1 MSEISHPS
9 SAITEP
15 ENSQQDAQTKPHK
28 TGALLLAAG
37 FSRRFNGCK
46 LAATLNDGET
56 LFTHSLKSIQNIFD
70 DILIIGREALMEQGV
85 YDSATGLDIILNPSA
100 EEGMGRSLACGAQM
114 IPGDWQAAAICLAD
128 MPQLSSVTLLQLIA
142 QAREDRII
150 LPVHDNKPGHPVI
163 FGAQFFA
170 ALQQCNGD
178 SGARQVIKTHQDAV
192 IRILVDDKGILQDID
207 DRDSLQRLLDADPR
221 LS

>member
-1 MSEISHPS
+1 MGSEMCIRDSP
-9 SAITEP
+9 
-15 ENSQQDAQTKPHK
+15 K

-46 LAATLNDGET
+46 LAARLNDGEN
-56 LFTHSLKSIQNIFD
+56 LFTHSLKSVRSVFA
-70 DILIIGREALMEQGV
+70 DILIIGREALLEQGV
-85 YDSATGLDIILNPSA
+85 YDSANGLDIVLNPDA
-100 EEGMGRSLACGAQM
+100 AQGMGSSLACGARM
-114 IPGDWQAAAICLAD
+114 IPGDWQCAAICLAD
-128 MPQLSSVTLLQLIA
+128 MPQLSPATLQQLIE

-150 LPVHDNKPGHPVI
+150 LPVHNSKPGHPVI

-170 ALQQCNGD
+170 ALQQCRGD

-192 IRILVDDKGILQDID
+192 IRIPVDDAGILQDID
-207 DRDSLQRLLDADPR
+207 DRDSLQRLLDASEQ